1 VPNTGQLNA
10 YLSCRIFGRRNST
23 KIWAICWKFEVMSG
37 FNIGWIGVGKMGT
50 PMCRNLLR
58 ASYPVFACDIDAT
71 RLAAIVTDG
80 AMALAR
86 PAEIAERSDIVIS
99 MVPNDQVLLSVV
111 EGPAGLAG
119 SMARGKIFVDLSTVS
134 PAASAR
140 VAAALESTGCLYLRA
155 PVSGSTTLAEKGAL
169 SMYCS
174 GPREAFERCE
184 PILAKLSARQTYVGS
199 SEEARVLK
207 LLINLIVEITPVVLG
222 EALAF
227 GLKGGLERA
236 QIIDAIGQ
244 SVAASPLLGYKAE
257 MIKARDW
264 SPMATIDLVAK
275 DLDLAIDFG
284 RLNNISM
291 PLTTLVRQYYA
302 AFQASGD
309 GLLDF
314 FSVVTW
320 PERMLA
326 KTE

>member
-10 YLSCRIFGRRNST
+10 YLSRRIFGRRNST
-23 KIWAICWKFEVMSG
+23 TIWAICWKFEVMSG